1 MSLEKLLGVFPM
13 NPVGPIFNFG
23 PDGDPKFRAESSYFQ
38 CNGDPVAHS
47 TLIGRPIKLN
57 TKLERH
63 MRNKRGDVKCPRIL
77 ERFKITH
84 IVRPFEIVPSNAQR
98 IAPMPPITELTESIP
113 PSISGL

>member
-1 MSLEKLLGVFPM
+1 M
-13 NPVGPIFNFG
+13 NPVNFG
-23 PDGDPKFRAESSYFQ
+23 SDEDLKFQSKFLGFG

-63 MRNKRGDVKCPRIL
+63 IKNKRGDVKCPRIL
-77 ERFKITH
+77 ERFRITH
-84 IVRPFEIVPSNAQR
+84 IVRPFEIVPRSAQR

-113 PSISGL
+113 PSISGF